1 MNRSVRNNIA
11 KVTRR
16 TVTAI
21 RQNAYELS
29 KVLEAAKFGEE
40 DKRDNMPESF
50 SDCSNSN
57 NTGIV
62 EKRFTDCFSTLVK
75 IGELNWL
82 I

>member
-40 DKRDNMPESF
+40 DKLDNMPESF

-57 NTGIV
+57 K
-62 EKRFTDCFSTLVK
+62 E
-75 IGELNWL
+75 
-82 I
+82 